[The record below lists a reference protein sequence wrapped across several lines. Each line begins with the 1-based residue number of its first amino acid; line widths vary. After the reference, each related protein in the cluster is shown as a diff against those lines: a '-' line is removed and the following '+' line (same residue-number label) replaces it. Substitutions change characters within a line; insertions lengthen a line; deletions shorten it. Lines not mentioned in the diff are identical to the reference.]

1 MSRKIDKKN
10 IKLLKELEKKLNA
23 KFKSTDT
30 TIRGQESKPLDTK

>member
-23 KFKSTDT
+23 ESKPTDT
-30 TIRGQESKPLDTK
+30 TIRGQESKPHDTK

>member
-23 KFKSTDT
+23 EIKQVKKDGSL
-30 TIRGQESKPLDTK
+30 QNNKPNR